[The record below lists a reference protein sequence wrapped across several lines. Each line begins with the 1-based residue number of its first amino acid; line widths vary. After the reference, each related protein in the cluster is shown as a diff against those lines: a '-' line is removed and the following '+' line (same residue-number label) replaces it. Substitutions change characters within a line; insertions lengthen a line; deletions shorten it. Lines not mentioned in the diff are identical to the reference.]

1 MAMNQAQKSPTE
13 FSAGRRWAIGV
24 NVTIAVVVAAA
35 LLVAVNWFSSLIY
48 SRRDVAR
55 FSNYGLSDRTKRV
68 LDSYPDP
75 IQMWVLYASAKEDPR
90 QEEYTG
96 RLQDYCDEL
105 LRYAPH
111 VSVTYVAS
119 ESQREKLV
127 SQISGA
133 FGGEAEP
140 HKQALAQFDALRQ
153 ELTGDIQARL
163 QQGTA
168 LMNADTWL
176 ADFPLFTNVMG
187 LLKND
192 AESLKKA
199 AEEIGELAPAGG
211 IPKYGEA
218 VAKAKQTLT
227 DVKSHFGVINDRMN
241 ELAALADETG
251 KPDSAHLAMLREV
264 AAETKQ
270 AIARL
275 REAVGP
281 KDAELPADPA
291 GVLSALKDRSE
302 EVSRLLEGLVRKVDG
317 FAAKFPV
324 VKQHGSWKAAVR
336 MGPFNAQM
344 EVGDVLDQAGQ
355 TLQQIRL
362 AILSILDRK
371 DPAELQKALVNVR
384 ESVSGL
390 EQNAAACER
399 LLSDLAA
406 RLSQV
411 DEASRVVLTSS
422 RNKAFLGERAAAVEE
437 AIKVLEGLPELKL
450 GSVADQLKE
459 QNVVVIETNGK
470 IRVVGFSEVWP
481 IRESIGGPASRSEE
495 PARTFNGDSALSSA
509 ILALTQKASFA
520 TVVMVSYEPPA
531 PPQRGPFS
539 PPPPQSWMPS
549 NMMAPLRQRLEA
561 ANFKVKEWNL
571 ATGDECP
578 APEEGTE
585 NVYVLLPPAPAQQQN
600 VFSQQQPPSPSFG
613 EEHRKKIRD
622 LLDKDARMIFLA
634 TWELT
639 SGGPFG
645 GAPMVPPYGYRQLL
659 EEDWGI
665 LIDNTQRLVWIE
677 PDRQKPNTFMV
688 VPRRFQH
695 LPTIGFLEHPI
706 GAPMQGT
713 RFLIND
719 ACPLRVKKE
728 LPAGVTVQTVLRIP
742 DRENYI
748 AADLPQIIQL
758 IDQVRNPRSEGKVT
772 LPDLPSSG
780 PFELMVAAERR
791 DGEKMRGR
799 VVVLGFGASL
809 RGDYLENPV
818 MAEGETLRLD
828 PPPTEGVDLFVNSLY
843 WLQGRPEWIAR
854 GPGAVPRIRPIE
866 AGSRTGLRVFVW
878 GVWPALVLA
887 PGILLWWIRRR

>member
-1 MAMNQAQKSPTE
+1 MNQAQPTSPTE
-13 FSAGRRWAIGV
+13 FSSGHRWAIGV
-24 NVTIAVVVAAA
+24 NVTVVVVVAAA
-35 LLVAVNWFSSLIY
+35 LLVAVNWFSSLVY
-48 SRRDVAR
+48 SRHDVAR
-55 FSNYGLSDRTKRV
+55 FANYGLSERTKRA

-75 IQMWVLYASAKEDPR
+75 IQMWVLYAPASEDPR
-90 QEEYTG
+90 QEEYAG

-111 VSVTYVAS
+111 LSVTYVTS
-119 ESQREKLV
+119 ESQRDKLV
-127 SQISGA
+127 NQISGT
-133 FGGEAEP
+133 FGGEAEA
-140 HKQALAQFDALRQ
+140 HKQALARFETLRQ
-153 ELTGDIQARL
+153 ELTQDLQARL

-168 LMNADTWL
+168 LTSADTWL
-176 ADFPLFTNVMG
+176 ADFPLFTNVLG

-192 AESLKKA
+192 AEALKKA
-199 AEEIGELAPAGG
+199 AEEISELAPAGG
-211 IPKYGEA
+211 IPQYGEA
-218 VAKAKQTLT
+218 VSKAKQTLT
-227 DVKSHFGVINDRMN
+227 DLKSHFGVINERMS
-241 ELAALADETG
+241 ELAALADETAN
-251 KPDSAHLAMLREV
+251 PASAHLTMLREV
-264 AAETKQ
+264 AAEAKQ
-270 AIARL
+270 AVALL

-281 KDAELPADPA
+281 KDAELPADPS

-302 EVSRLLEGLVRKVDG
+302 EVSRRLEGLVRKVDG

-324 VKQHGSWKAAVR
+324 VKQHNNWKAPVR

-344 EVGDVLDQAGQ
+344 EVADVLDQAGQ
-355 TLQQIRL
+355 SLQQIRL
-362 AILSILDRK
+362 ALLSILDRK

-399 LLSDLAA
+399 LLIGLAE
-406 RLSQV
+406 RLAQV
-411 DEASRVVLTSS
+411 DEASKALLAAS
-422 RNKAFLGERAAAVEE
+422 RNKGYLAEKAAAVEE
-437 AIKVLEGLPELKL
+437 VAKALEDLPELKL
-450 GSVADQLKE
+450 GSVADQIKE
-459 QNVVVIETNGK
+459 QNVVVIEANGK

-481 IRESIGGPASRSEE
+481 IRESVGGPAARSEE

-509 ILALTQKASFA
+509 ILALTQKAPFA
-520 TVVMVSYEPPA
+520 TVVLVSYEPPP

-539 PPPPQSWMPS
+539 PPPPESWIPS
-549 NMMAPLRQRLEA
+549 RMTAPLRQRLET

-578 APEEGTE
+578 EPEEGTE
-585 NVYVLLPPAPAQQQN
+585 NVYVLLPPAPPQQQN
-600 VFSQQQPPSPSFG
+600 IFSQQQPPPQSFG

-622 LLDKDARMIFLA
+622 LLDKDARAIFLA

-639 SGGPFG
+639 SSGPFG
-645 GAPMVPPYGYRQLL
+645 GGPMVPPYGYRQLL
-659 EEDWGI
+659 EDDWGI
-665 LIDNTQRLVWIE
+665 LVDNTQRLVWIE

-688 VPRRFQH
+688 VPRKFQH
-695 LPTIGFLEHPI
+695 LPAIGFLDHPI

-728 LPAGVTVQTVLRIP
+728 LPAGVTVQSVLRLP

-772 LPDLPSSG
+772 LRDMPASG
-780 PFELMVAAERR
+780 PFDLMVAAERR

-799 VVVLGFGASL
+799 IVVMGFGATL

-878 GVWPALVLA
+878 GMWPALVLA
-887 PGILLWWIRRR
+887 PGLLLWWIRRR